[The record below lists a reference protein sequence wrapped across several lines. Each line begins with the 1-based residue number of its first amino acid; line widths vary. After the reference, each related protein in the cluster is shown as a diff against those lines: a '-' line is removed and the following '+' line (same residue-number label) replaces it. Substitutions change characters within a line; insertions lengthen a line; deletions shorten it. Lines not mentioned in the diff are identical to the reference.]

1 MTIKKIIIENNAASF
16 RQSHSILNKLKNV
29 TTERET
35 GELSEFTDKIYPA
48 DMDKETLRLVVFKGE
63 FLKPCPGTKEYICCG
78 YQILN
83 IGTNCPMNCSYCILQ
98 AYFNQPS
105 LRVFVNLEH
114 ELNSIEE
121 YLDSQPEKIFRIGT
135 GEFTDSLALDHICEW
150 SSLLSAFV
158 QKRKN
163 VVLEFKTKTD
173 NIQGLLSSPH
183 REKIIVSWSLNSPDI
198 SRQEDIGAPTIE
210 RRLKAAK
217 KCQQEGFIVGFHFD
231 PLVHYK
237 EWKEGYLKTL
247 ELLDKY
253 VDPKRVIWVSMGC
266 MRFIP
271 ALKHIIRKRHLKTHI
286 LDGEF
291 INGSDGKMRYFK
303 PIRIEMYSFLKKH
316 LDLWEKDLGLY
327 LCMESSEVWTKSF
340 GWTPDNSQ
348 GLSDYLDNRVV
359 KKKLISYLS

>member
-1 MTIKKIIIENNAASF
+1 MRIKKIIIENDADTFS
-16 RQSHSILNKLKNV
+16 QSQSILNKLKEV
-29 TTERET
+29 AVERDT
-35 GELSEFTDKIYPA
+35 GWVPESADQTVLT
-48 DMDKETLRLVVFKGE
+48 DMDKETLRLMAFKGE

-83 IGTNCPMNCSYCILQ
+83 IGTNCPLNCSYCILQ

-114 ELNSIEE
+114 ELNSIAD

-150 SSLLSAFV
+150 SSLLTSFV

-183 REKIIVSWSLNSPDI
+183 RNKIIVSWSLNSLDI
-198 SRQEDIGAPTIE
+198 SKQEDIGAPSIE
-210 RRLKAAK
+210 RRLKTAK
-217 KCQQEGFIVGFHFD
+217 KCQEEGFIVGFHFD

-237 EWKEGYLKTL
+237 GWKAGYLRTF

-253 VDPKRVIWVSMGC
+253 IDPKKVIWISMGC

-271 ALKHIIRKRHLKTHI
+271 ALKQIIRKRHPNSHI

-291 INGSDGKMRYFK
+291 INGADGKMRYFK
-303 PIRIEMYSFLKKH
+303 PIRIEMYSFLKGCM
-316 LDLWEKDLGLY
+316 DLWEKDPGLY
-327 LCMESSEVWTKSF
+327 LCMESSEIWLKSLE
-340 GWTPDNSQ
+340 WTPDNSQ
-348 GLSDYLDNRVV
+348 GLSNYLDNRVL
-359 KKKLISYLS
+359 KKF